1 MHILIDD
8 KNNYIILIIF
18 FKFTL
23 IIKKIIFHKL
33 KIIVLNDK

>member
-23 IIKKIIFHKL
+23 IIKKLSFI
-33 KIIVLNDK
+33 N